1 MPTYRKVNQDRK
13 PMIPDYSKYSI
24 DELREVCSN
33 INNHEYPERYEAAK
47 LQLESKLC
55 IENQRLVNQEKSYN
69 KQAYETLN
77 VSSKAHLQEFFPTAI
92 TLILGLAIWA
102 HFSLQQGLG
111 WTGSHSIFILIWF
124 AVAFIPQLILHA
136 RYSIINHAFHVKQ
149 VGTSISISSKTL
161 ARSFN
166 WDDIEKIDIYAP
178 SSICFGS
185 SRFIPS
191 ENYLYGKIRIKGEK
205 QEVIITSLLDQELLW
220 LQWLKPSVTERHW
233 RMICIV

>member
-1 MPTYRKVNQDRK
+1 
-13 PMIPDYSKYSI
+13 MIPDYSKYSI
-24 DELREVCSN
+24 DELKEVCFN
-33 INNHEYPERYEAAK
+33 INNHKYPERYEAAK
-47 LQLESKLC
+47 LQLESKLF

-69 KQAYETLN
+69 KQASETLN
-77 VSSKAHLQEFFPTAI
+77 VSSTAHLQEFFPTAI
-92 TLILGLAIWA
+92 TLILGLSIWA

-111 WTGSHSIFILIWF
+111 WTGFHSIFILIWF

-136 RYSIINHAFHVKQ
+136 RYSIINHAFRVKQ

-161 ARSFN
+161 TRSFN

-178 SSICFGS
+178 SSIFFGFI
-185 SRFIPS
+185 RFIPS

-220 LQWLKPSVTERHW
+220 LRWLKPSVTERHW
-233 RMICIV
+233 RMICLL